1 MMLSPSKHAGKIIAI
16 KDWDFVFAQ
25 AVLGMGLI
33 GSSIFINRTRAN
45 HLTICFFLLQNCFSN
60 TFHFKWKLI

>member
-25 AVLGMGLI
+25 AELGMGLI
-33 GSSIFINRTRAN
+33 GSSIFINVQGQT
-45 HLTICFFLLQNCFSN
+45 T
-60 TFHFKWKLI
+60 